1 MLLQFD
7 GVFYRYPRFQNRVLN
22 NINLSFS
29 PGEMVLLAGASG
41 SGKSSFCRACVG
53 LVPHFYGGELS
64 GRIFVS
70 GLNTRQ
76 APVYRLFTK
85 AGLVFQNPDAQLFNQ
100 TVEAELAYGLESL
113 GLASEEIERRIAWA
127 AALTGLEALM
137 ERPPYSLS
145 GGEKQRLALG
155 VVLALRPPLLILD
168 EPFANLDPE
177 GAADLRRILNEVRSE
192 GTAVIVVEHRIH
204 ELAADADRLIILSQG
219 RVVAD
224 GPPRQVLSDDVSPYG
239 LNLPPLVR
247 LFREKGWKEVPLT
260 VEEALKF
267 IRSKDPPVLEEMVRQ
282 YKGFGKDSKNI
293 AQGAA
298 AVVEINAL
306 WFAYEA
312 QTVLKGI
319 DLTLYSGEC
328 LALIGRN
335 GAGKTTLVRHF
346 NGLLRGQRGRVRIFG
361 KDASKIP
368 VSELA
373 RKVGFAWQNPNDQ
386 LFRSSIREEILA
398 GPKALGAY
406 NSEWCEGLFERFHL
420 KPLLDRTPFLLSEGE
435 KKRVSFA
442 SALAA
447 QPGLIVLDEPTAGQ
461 DESFRREL
469 GRLIKE
475 LRQEGKTVVLVTHDL
490 EFAALQANR
499 WLVMAQGK
507 IIADGT
513 PETVMTDSE
522 TLKNAGLRPIQPF
535 RLNQALRTQ

>member
-7 GVFYRYPRFQNRVLN
+7 GVSYRYPRFQNRVLN
-22 NINLSFS
+22 NIALSFS

-41 SGKSSFCRACVG
+41 SGKSSFCRACIG

-113 GLASEEIERRIAWA
+113 GLESEVIEGRIAWA

-145 GGEKQRLALG
+145 GGEKQRLALAA
-155 VVLALRPPLLILD
+155 VLALRPPLLILD

-267 IRSKDPPVLEEMVRQ
+267 IRSKDPPVLEETVRQ
-282 YKGFGKDSKNI
+282 YKGFEKDSENI
-293 AQGAA
+293 TQGSA
-298 AVVEINAL
+298 AVVEISGL
-306 WFAYEA
+306 WFAYEG

-319 DLTLYSGEC
+319 ELALYSGEC

-335 GAGKTTLVRHF
+335 GAGKTTLVKHF
-346 NGLLRGQRGRVRIFG
+346 NGLLRGQRGQVRIFG
-361 KDASKIP
+361 KDAGKTP

-398 GPKALGAY
+398 GPRALGVY

-475 LRQEGKTVVLVTHDL
+475 LRQEGKIVVLVTHDL
-490 EFAALQANR
+490 EFAAVQANR

-507 IIADGT
+507 IIADGA

-522 TLKNAGLRPIQPF
+522 TLKNAGLRPIQSF
-535 RLNQALRTQ
+535 RLHLALGTP

>member
-1 MLLQFD
+1 MILQFD
-7 GVFYRYPRFQNRVLN
+7 GVSYRYPRVQDRVLT
-22 NINLSFS
+22 NINLSIS

-41 SGKSSFCRACVG
+41 SGKSTFCRACIG

-64 GRIFVS
+64 GRVFVS

-76 APVYRLFTK
+76 EPVYRLFTK

-113 GLASEEIERRIAWA
+113 GLASEEIERRMAWA

-155 VVLALRPPLLILD
+155 AVLALRPPLLILD

-177 GAADLRRILNEVRSE
+177 GAEDLRRILNAIRSE
-192 GTAVIVVEHRIH
+192 GTAVIIVEHRIH
-204 ELAADADRLIILSQG
+204 KLAADADRLIILSQG

-224 GPPRQVLSDDVSPYG
+224 GPPRQVLADDVSSYG
-239 LNLPPLVR
+239 LNLPPLVK
-247 LFREKGWKEVPLT
+247 LFRDKGWKEVSLT

-267 IRSKDPPVLEEMVRQ
+267 IRSKDPSFQEQAVRQ
-282 YKGFGKDSKNI
+282 VKGFGEDSENI
-293 AQGAA
+293 SKGAA
-298 AVVEINAL
+298 PVVEISAL
-306 WFAYEA
+306 WFAYEGQA
-312 QTVLKGI
+312 VLKGI

-328 LALIGRN
+328 IALLGRN
-335 GAGKTTLVRHF
+335 GAGKTTLVKHF
-346 NGLLRGQRGRVRIFG
+346 NGLLRGQKGQVRIFG
-361 KDASKIP
+361 KDAGKTP

-373 RKVGFAWQNPNDQ
+373 REVGFAWQNPNDQ
-386 LFRSSIREEILA
+386 LFQSSIREEILA
-398 GPKALGAY
+398 GPKALGVY

-447 QPGLIVLDEPTAGQ
+447 QPGLVVLDEPTAGQ

-475 LRQEGKTVVLVTHDL
+475 LRQAGKTVVLVTHDL
-490 EFAALQANR
+490 EFAAEQADR
-499 WLVMAQGK
+499 WLVMAEGK
-507 IIADGT
+507 IIVEGT

-522 TLKNAGLRPIQPF
+522 TLKNAGLRPIQAF
-535 RLNQALRTQ
+535 RLHQALRTQ